1 MDPIKLLD
9 VANPKKIKDTVNLLI
24 ENYENFGDTVQAIAD
39 KAAEDSAAALV
50 AGEAA
55 KQIAEESAEA
65 LEEAI
70 ASQNTTIE
78 NAIDA
83 QDEIIAQ
90 NTTTSNSAKQIA
102 EEALAMIE
110 QADARSEA
118 ATETAED
125 ALGLANEAISTSE
138 LAMNVATE
146 AKSTVDQAISTG
158 VFGTFVH
165 NTAGISLLHAYMTD
179 NLNQENTDENFY
191 MATPKLVRDAL
202 SNISAGNLLIGTE
215 DNPII
220 LSTDIEDGKSYL
232 IGGYF
237 KMYPSTSNI
246 YHFPTESVAGSI
258 ARCTGIGTDKQG
270 RKVIELYGW
279 SITSANVATK
289 EVPVRN
295 ANYAE
300 RLYLNTNGDTAY
312 SSNGYVGLK
321 QINYN
326 SVIDYIWAPTSGG
339 KVGQILKSNGD
350 NAPTWIDNITIDTEL
365 SETSTNPVQNNII
378 TTKLQQIEELIP
390 TTLSELTEDTTH
402 RLVTDTE
409 KATWN
414 SKSEFSGSYND
425 LTNKPTIPTT
435 LAELTEDSTHRLVT
449 DIEKATWNAKSEF
462 SGSYN
467 DLTDKPIIPTDNSQ
481 LTNGAGYVTET
492 TVNNA
497 VAAKTAVIVNNTLQP
512 SVAFDSDPQTQLNS
526 KVNQIGAEFIDDV
539 LFKSSAASTESYP
552 TYGSIQIIPSTTASN
567 QPYISFRRPG
577 ANPITLSAARLDNEY
592 FGTEVFYTTSGIMAG
607 FGFFNGLYNPITGRD
622 LTKLHADYDSG
633 WFSFTKATT
642 YTLTHNLRTTEF
654 FTIIDMK
661 NSVGDIYSQ
670 HLICPDGT
678 GNSYAGGICETARTS
693 TKIWLRG
700 AKNYAM
706 SLSSYA
712 SSSGTSGSDWDDNDC
727 QARVR
732 LFKIV

>member
-70 ASQNTTIE
+70 ASQNATIE

-90 NTTTSNSAKQIA
+90 NTTTSNYAKQIA

-125 ALGLANEAISTSE
+125 ALDLANEAISTSE

-202 SNISAGNLLIGTE
+202 SNISAGEILVGTE
-215 DNPII
+215 DDPINFYE
-220 LSTDIEDGKSYL
+220 DIEMGKIYL
-232 IGGYF
+232 ISGYIQRGSAVF
-237 KMYPSTSNI
+237 MLQPDHPDRQYICKCNYETSS
-246 YHFPTESVAGSI
+246 Y
-258 ARCTGIGTDKQG
+258 K
-270 RKVIELYGW
+270 
-279 SITSANVATK
+279 SIT
-289 EVPVRN
+289 
-295 ANYAE
+295 
-300 RLYLNTNGDTAY
+300 LQGNG
-312 SSNGYVGLK
+312 VVL
-321 QINYN
+321 
-326 SVIDYIWAPTSGG
+326 TSGG
-339 KVGQILKSNGD
+339 SSTVPPNVVETFLAHPSGDINNYSFGLGFPSFNGETYHYDYRNGFYAPITSGTAGQILQSNGAN

-409 KATWN
+409 KTTWN

-481 LTNGAGYVTET
+481 LTNGAGYITET
-492 TVNNA
+492 TVNSA
-497 VAAKTAVIVNNTLQP
+497 VATKTAVNVGGELQQTL
-512 SVAFDSDPQTQLNS
+512 SFDSDPQTQIDTLNDISETIVAKGNTILGVNYIKYNSGILICWGTTTPSS
-526 KVNQIGAEFIDDV
+526 KGTLIILPTPFVNTNYSVGATNNTIKNNQIRA
-539 LFKSSAASTESYP
+539 LA
-552 TYGSIQIIPSTTASN
+552 TTN
-567 QPYISFRRPG
+567 
-577 ANPITLSAARLDNEY
+577 
-592 FGTEVFYTTSGIMAG
+592 YTTTSFMT
-607 FGFFNGLYNPITGRD
+607 FGQ
-622 LTKLHADYDSG
+622 
-633 WFSFTKATT
+633 
-642 YTLTHNLRTTEF
+642 
-654 FTIIDMK
+654 
-661 NSVGDIYSQ
+661 YSQ
-670 HLICPDGT
+670 S
-678 GNSYAGGICETARTS
+678 NSGYTDADVTFTWIAIGLW
-693 TKIWLRG
+693 K
-700 AKNYAM
+700 
-706 SLSSYA
+706 
-712 SSSGTSGSDWDDNDC
+712 
-727 QARVR
+727 
-732 LFKIV
+732 

>member
-39 KAAEDSAAALV
+39 KAAEDSAAALI

-125 ALGLANEAISTSE
+125 ALDLANEAISTSE

-215 DNPII
+215 DDPII
-220 LSTDIEDGKSYL
+220 LLNDIENGKSYL
-232 IGGYF
+232 LSGYF
-237 KMYPSTSNI
+237 KIYPNTTNI
-246 YHFPTESVAGSI
+246 YHFPTESAAGSI
-258 ARCTGIGTDKQG
+258 AHCTGIGTDKQG
-270 RKVIELYGW
+270 RKIIEIYGW
-279 SITSANVATK
+279 SITNVNVATK

-295 ANYAE
+295 ANYTE
-300 RLYLNTNGDTAY
+300 RLYLNTNGDTSY
-312 SSNGYVGLK
+312 GSSSYVGLR

-326 SVIDYIWAPTSGG
+326 EVVNYIWAPTSGG
-339 KVGQILKSNGD
+339 KAGQILKSNGN

-467 DLTDKPIIPTDNSQ
+467 DLTDKPIIPSDNSQ
-481 LTNGAGYVTET
+481 LTNGAGYATESAI
-492 TVNNA
+492 NSA
-497 VAAKTAVIVNNTLQP
+497 VATKTAVNVNGMLQQTLN
-512 SVAFDSDPQTQLNS
+512 FDSDPQTQIDNLTNKGIAVYIDEGATSITQEQLETLQADNNNYIIYGNEIILKLSNKIYETPADTSEFNLSYISITGSGYDYRIRQAIINTVDLSFEYYNLALPANS
-526 KVNQIGAEFIDDV
+526 SMHTYLTTLTSQYVASTANNYIRKTDGSLIQWGHAHCDRDTNMTLTFQYPFRDANYSIVVMNGD
-539 LFKSSAASTESYP
+539 SSAWAAYLNGFKLE
-552 TYGSIQIIPSTTASN
+552 GSE
-567 QPYISFRRPG
+567 G
-577 ANPITLSAARLDNEY
+577 
-592 FGTEVFYTTSGIMAG
+592 GGSGIG
-607 FGFFNGLYNPITGRD
+607 
-622 LTKLHADYDSG
+622 K
-633 WFSFTKATT
+633 
-642 YTLTHNLRTTEF
+642 
-654 FTIIDMK
+654 
-661 NSVGDIYSQ
+661 
-670 HLICPDGT
+670 
-678 GNSYAGGICETARTS
+678 TS
-693 TKIWLRG
+693 TGCTITQY
-700 AKNYAM
+700 NYA
-706 SLSSYA
+706 
-712 SSSGTSGSDWDDNDC
+712 NDFEWI
-727 QARVR
+727 AIGMWR
-732 LFKIV
+732 